1 MDTALAATAT
11 QTLVPEPRTLAEKFA
26 ALPLKP
32 VVLLAVGAAALA
44 AVAITL
50 ALQSGS
56 SDYRVLYS
64 GLSDKDGGAVISQLS
79 QMNVPYRHA
88 DGGGAIMVPSAQVLD
103 LRMRL
108 SNMGLPRNS
117 VVGYELLDT
126 QKFGQTQA
134 GEGMSMKRAT
144 EGELM
149 RTIGSLSA
157 VQQVRVHLAL
167 PQQNGFFREQQK
179 PSASVMLTLH
189 PGRTLERTQLAG
201 IVHLVASSVPELS
214 AKAVSVVDGDGNLLT
229 GPESGAQGLDA
240 QQLRYVQQVES
251 SLQRRVVELLEPVMG
266 RENLRATITAEVDFS
281 ESMLVSEE
289 FKPNQ
294 GDAPAAVKTLQ
305 TVESTQP
312 GLTLP
317 AGIPGAQTNQP
328 PAPATAPIEG
338 NVQALQGAQAG
349 AGGTSRRESTA
360 NYEID
365 RVQRTTRN
373 ATGTIKRLSAAV
385 VVNHRQGTDARGRQV
400 SSALNA
406 DELEKLTALVQQ
418 GIGYNAGRGDSV
430 RVINAPF
437 RVDSTPEA
445 EEVPLWQQ
453 GWLIDM
459 LRAAAI
465 PGALAFVA
473 LLIVMTTIR
482 PALKSLLAPP
492 APTPLPGAN
501 LDTVV
506 DDTAL
511 LTDESQRSVLEPL
524 QHAQRLED
532 ARVLARENPVAMAN
546 IIRSMINGEQAS
558 A

>member
-1 MDTALAATAT
+1 MDSAPVATAT
-11 QTLVPEPRTLAEKFA
+11 KTLVPEPLTLAERFA
-26 ALPLKP
+26 ALPLRP
-32 VVLLAVGAAALA
+32 VILLAIGAAALA

-50 ALQSGS
+50 ALQTGS
-56 SDYRVLYS
+56 SNYRVLYS
-64 GLSDKDGGAVISQLS
+64 GLSDKDGGAVIAQLS
-79 QMNVPYRHA
+79 QMNVAYRHA
-88 DGGGAIMVPSAQVLD
+88 EGGGAIMVPADQVLD

-189 PGRTLERTQLAG
+189 PGRTLDRTQLAG

-229 GPESGAQGLDA
+229 GPDGNGQGLDA
-240 QQLRYVQQVES
+240 QQLQYVQQVES
-251 SLQRRVVELLEPVMG
+251 MLQRRVVELLEPVIG

-281 ESMLVSEE
+281 ESMLVTEE

-305 TVESTQP
+305 TLESTQP
-312 GLTLP
+312 GLSVP
-317 AGIPGAQTNQP
+317 AGVPGAQSNQP
-328 PAPATAPIEG
+328 PVPATAPITG
-338 NVQALQGAQAG
+338 NAQMLQGAQAG
-349 AGGTSRRESTA
+349 GTANSRRESTA
-360 NYEID
+360 SYELD
-365 RVQRTTRN
+365 RTQRTTRN

-385 VVNHRQGTDARGRQV
+385 VVNHRQSTDARGRQT
-400 SSALNA
+400 STPLTPQ
-406 DELEKLTALVQQ
+406 ELENLTALVQQ
-418 GIGYNAGRGDSV
+418 GVGFSADRGDTV
-430 RVINAPF
+430 RVVNAPF
-437 RVDSTPEA
+437 RAEPAPEV
-445 EEVPLWQQ
+445 EDVPLWRQP
-453 GWLIDM
+453 WLIDM
-459 LRAAAI
+459 LRSAAMPA
-465 PGALAFVA
+465 ALVFVA
-473 LLIVMTTIR
+473 LLIALTTIR
-482 PALKSLLAPP
+482 PALKALLTPP
-492 APTPLPGAN
+492 PGTN
-501 LDTVV
+501 LDTVI

-511 LTDESQRSVLEPL
+511 LEDDRSRLALPSPE
-524 QHAQRLED
+524 HAQRLDD
-532 ARVLARENPVAMAN
+532 ARSLAQENPVAVAN
-546 IIRSMINGEQAS
+546 IIRSMINGEQAT

>member
-1 MDTALAATAT
+1 MDTALAATAP
-11 QTLVPEPRTLAEKFA
+11 QTLIPEPRTLAEKFA

-32 VVLLAVGAAALA
+32 VMLLAVGAAALA

-50 ALQSGS
+50 ALQSGG

-88 DGGGAIMVPSAQVLD
+88 EGGGAIMVPADQVLD

-117 VVGYELLDT
+117 IVGYELLDT

-189 PGRTLERTQLAG
+189 PGRTLDRTQLAG

-214 AKAVSVVDGDGNLLT
+214 AKSVSVVDGDGNLLT
-229 GPESGAQGLDA
+229 GPDGSGQGLDA
-240 QQLRYVQQVES
+240 QQLQYVQQVETT
-251 SLQRRVVELLEPVMG
+251 LQRRVIELLEPVIG
-266 RENLRATITAEVDFS
+266 RENLRATITADVDFS

-305 TVESTQP
+305 TLESTQP
-312 GLTLP
+312 GLPTP
-317 AGIPGAQTNQP
+317 AGVPGAQTNQP
-328 PAPATAPIEG
+328 PVPATAPIAG
-338 NVQALQGAQAG
+338 NAQALQGAQAG
-349 AGGTSRRESTA
+349 NGANSRRESTA
-360 NYEID
+360 NYELD
-365 RVQRTTRN
+365 RTQRTTRN

-385 VVNHRQGTDARGRQV
+385 VVNHRQSTDARGRQ
-400 SSALNA
+400 SSTPLTPQ
-406 DELEKLTALVQQ
+406 ELENLTALVQQ
-418 GIGYNAGRGDSV
+418 GVGFSADRGDTV

-437 RVDSTPEA
+437 RAEPVPEA
-445 EEVPLWQQ
+445 EEIPLWRQP
-453 GWLIDM
+453 WLIDM
-459 LRAAAI
+459 LRAAAV

-473 LLIVMTTIR
+473 LLIVLTTIR

-492 APTPLPGAN
+492 PPPPGTN
-501 LDTVV
+501 LDTVI
-506 DDTAL
+506 DDNAL
-511 LTDESQRSVLEPL
+511 LTDESSRPALPSPE
-524 QHAQRLED
+524 HAQRLED
-532 ARVLARENPVAMAN
+532 ARTLARDNPVAVAN
-546 IIRSMINGEQAS
+546 IIRSMINGEQA
-558 A
+558 AA

>member
-1 MDTALAATAT
+1 MDTALAATAP
-11 QTLVPEPRTLAEKFA
+11 QTLIPEPRTLAEKFA

-32 VVLLAVGAAALA
+32 VMLLAVGAAALA

-50 ALQSGS
+50 ALQSGG

-88 DGGGAIMVPSAQVLD
+88 EGGGAIMVPADQVLD

-117 VVGYELLDT
+117 IVGYELLDT

-189 PGRTLERTQLAG
+189 PGRTLDRTQLAG

-214 AKAVSVVDGDGNLLT
+214 AKSVSVVDGDGNLLT
-229 GPESGAQGLDA
+229 GPDGSGQGLDA
-240 QQLRYVQQVES
+240 QQLQYVQQVETT
-251 SLQRRVVELLEPVMG
+251 LQRRVIELLEPVIG
-266 RENLRATITAEVDFS
+266 RENLRATITADVDFS

-305 TVESTQP
+305 TLESTQP
-312 GLTLP
+312 GLPTP
-317 AGIPGAQTNQP
+317 AGVPGAQTNQP
-328 PAPATAPIEG
+328 PVPATAPIAG
-338 NVQALQGAQAG
+338 NAQALQGAQAG
-349 AGGTSRRESTA
+349 NGANSRRESTA
-360 NYEID
+360 NYELD
-365 RVQRTTRN
+365 RTQRTTRN

-385 VVNHRQGTDARGRQV
+385 VVNHRQSTDARGRQ
-400 SSALNA
+400 SSTPLTPQ
-406 DELEKLTALVQQ
+406 ELENLTALVQQ
-418 GIGYNAGRGDSV
+418 GVGFSADRGDTV

-437 RVDSTPEA
+437 RAEPVPEA
-445 EEVPLWQQ
+445 EEIPLWRQP
-453 GWLIDM
+453 WLIDM
-459 LRAAAI
+459 LRAAAV

-473 LLIVMTTIR
+473 LLIVLTTIR

-492 APTPLPGAN
+492 PPPPGTN
-501 LDTVV
+501 LDTVI
-506 DDTAL
+506 DDNAL
-511 LTDESQRSVLEPL
+511 LADETSRPALPSPE
-524 QHAQRLED
+524 HAQRLED
-532 ARVLARENPVAMAN
+532 ARALARENPVAVAN
-546 IIRSMINGEQAS
+546 IIRSMINGEQA
-558 A
+558 AA

>member
-1 MDTALAATAT
+1 MEPALVATAT
-11 QTLVPEPRTLAEKFA
+11 KTLVPEPLTLAERFA
-26 ALPLKP
+26 ALPLRP
-32 VVLLAVGAAALA
+32 VILLGIGAAALA

-50 ALQSGS
+50 ALQSGG

-88 DGGGAIMVPSAQVLD
+88 EGGGAIMVPGDQVLD

-189 PGRTLERTQLAG
+189 PGRTLDRTQLAG

-214 AKAVSVVDGDGNLLT
+214 AKSVSVVDGDGNLLT
-229 GPESGAQGLDA
+229 GPDGSGQGLDA
-240 QQLRYVQQVES
+240 QQLQYVQQVES
-251 SLQRRVVELLEPVMG
+251 TLQRRVVELLEPVIG

-281 ESMLVSEE
+281 ESMLVTEE

-305 TVESTQP
+305 TLESTQP
-312 GLTLP
+312 VLPVP
-317 AGIPGAQTNQP
+317 AGVPGAQTNQP
-328 PAPATAPIEG
+328 PVPATAPIAG
-338 NVQALQGAQAG
+338 NAQALQGAQAG
-349 AGGTSRRESTA
+349 GTGNTRRESTA
-360 NYEID
+360 NYELD
-365 RVQRTTRN
+365 RMQRTTRN

-385 VVNHRQGTDARGRQV
+385 VVNHRQNTDARGRQT
-400 SSALNA
+400 STPLTPQ
-406 DELEKLTALVQQ
+406 ELENLTALVQQ
-418 GIGYNAGRGDSV
+418 GVGFSADRGDTV

-437 RVDSTPEA
+437 RAEPVPEA
-445 EEVPLWQQ
+445 EEIPLWRQP
-453 GWLIDM
+453 WLMDL
-459 LRAAAI
+459 LRSAAM
-465 PGALAFVA
+465 PTALVFVA
-473 LLIVMTTIR
+473 LLIAFTTIR
-482 PALKSLLAPP
+482 PALKALMTPP
-492 APTPLPGAN
+492 PGTN

-506 DDTAL
+506 DDTA
-511 LTDESQRSVLEPL
+511 VLEDDRSRLALPSPE
-524 QHAQRLED
+524 HAQRLED
-532 ARVLARENPVAMAN
+532 ARSLAQENPVAVAN
-546 IIRSMINGEQAS
+546 IIRSMINGEQAT

>member
-1 MDTALAATAT
+1 MDTALAATAP
-11 QTLVPEPRTLAEKFA
+11 QTLIPEPRTLAEKFA

-32 VVLLAVGAAALA
+32 VMLLAVGAAALA

-50 ALQSGS
+50 ALQSGG

-88 DGGGAIMVPSAQVLD
+88 EGGGAIMVPADQVLD

-117 VVGYELLDT
+117 IVGYELLDT

-189 PGRTLERTQLAG
+189 PGRTLDRTQLAG

-214 AKAVSVVDGDGNLLT
+214 AKSVSVVDGDGNLLT
-229 GPESGAQGLDA
+229 GPDGSGQGLDA
-240 QQLRYVQQVES
+240 QQLQYVQQVETT
-251 SLQRRVVELLEPVMG
+251 LQRRVIELLEPVIG
-266 RENLRATITAEVDFS
+266 RENLRATITADVDFS

-305 TVESTQP
+305 TLESTQP
-312 GLTLP
+312 GLPTP
-317 AGIPGAQTNQP
+317 AGVPGAQTNQP
-328 PAPATAPIEG
+328 PVPATAPIAG
-338 NVQALQGAQAG
+338 NAQALQGAQAG
-349 AGGTSRRESTA
+349 NGANSRRESTA
-360 NYEID
+360 NYELD
-365 RVQRTTRN
+365 RTQRTTRN

-385 VVNHRQGTDARGRQV
+385 VVNHRQNTDARGRQ
-400 SSALNA
+400 SSTPLTPQ
-406 DELEKLTALVQQ
+406 ELENLTALVQQ
-418 GIGYNAGRGDSV
+418 GVGFSADRGDTV

-437 RVDSTPEA
+437 RAEPVPEA
-445 EEVPLWQQ
+445 EEIPLWRQP
-453 GWLIDM
+453 WLIDM
-459 LRAAAI
+459 LRAAAV

-473 LLIVMTTIR
+473 LLIVLTTIR

-492 APTPLPGAN
+492 PPPPGTN
-501 LDTVV
+501 LDTVI
-506 DDTAL
+506 DDNAL
-511 LTDESQRSVLEPL
+511 LTDESSRPALPSPE
-524 QHAQRLED
+524 HAQRLED
-532 ARVLARENPVAMAN
+532 ARTLARDNPVAVAN
-546 IIRSMINGEQAS
+546 IIRSMINGEQA
-558 A
+558 AA